1 MISFLGENPFDQGET
16 KPWEKLLQNSISE
29 FGIGSAL
36 TTALTDIQQRFDET
50 ETPRNSSLLVGQ
62 TFRRVGFY
70 KDGKLPPSVTHT
82 ISKEMDKAIFTKL
95 LSTAKEIF
103 SSTSTSIS
111 TQAEVVA
118 FQNVDRFST
127 AFLISLPNRT
137 GFFTDPFFAD
147 AMA

>member
-1 MISFLGENPFDQGET
+1 MSPRRNQTLGKAASKFHLGVRHRLST
-16 KPWEKLLQNSISE
+16 HNSIDRY
-29 FGIGSAL
+29 SA
-36 TTALTDIQQRFDET
+36 AFRKT